1 MLTSATCVMDPA
13 LFESIPH
20 DTNAVEAYHR
30 FSKGKAMEPLQVAL
44 MTVYKEDKL
53 AALQYLASCKGISTT
68 YNDKTPAGRKKRA
81 DKANASRS
89 RKRAREAGYE
99 DGPPDKSSQWVN
111 TPRRKKSKLTQ
122 KVRFVW

>member
-1 MLTSATCVMDPA
+1 MDPA

-81 DKANASRS
+81 DKATEKVQVDTKGKICLVNASQGIDLLFYCFS
-89 RKRAREAGYE
+89 YC
-99 DGPPDKSSQWVN
+99 N
-111 TPRRKKSKLTQ
+111 
-122 KVRFVW
+122 